1 MRRLVPSFLFSFAE
15 GVRVS
20 QEWDEVVHEV
30 ELMIERLDAF
40 EDDLKAAADSG
51 KLTGKQRG
59 DAMYIAGL
67 SSAASLCLFKLQLE
81 TAVTSAKAEKGDTQE

>member
-1 MRRLVPSFLFSFAE
+1 M
-15 GVRVS
+15 S

-40 EDDLKAAADSG
+40 EDDLRAAADSG
-51 KLTGKQRG
+51 YLTGEQRG

-67 SSAASLCLFKLQLE
+67 SSAASLCLLQLQLH
-81 TAVTSAKAEKGDTQE
+81 TKATSGAAEKGDDGSRSE